1 LPVLFEYT
9 KKGQSFDFS
18 QLKLPVLLNIQ
29 PENIHMDRKEITILK
44 SGKGF
49 SRPTG
54 YVFTPNGFYAEG
66 LTLLLGGVSNI
77 EDGGTVIEQAKLEDI
92 TDGCSWIIIQNLVIY
107 SKE

>member
-1 LPVLFEYT
+1 
-9 KKGQSFDFS
+9 
-18 QLKLPVLLNIQ
+18 
-29 PENIHMDRKEITILK
+29 
-44 SGKGF
+44 
-49 SRPTG
+49 
-54 YVFTPNGFYAEG
+54 VFTPNGFYAEG